1 VSLCVSLSA
10 FAFLKC
16 KIFLFGI
23 HKTRCGA
30 IEVLIFLSEI
40 LPHHSRR
47 FDAKWSFFFYGS
59 SRLHLYLC
67 VCVCVCVRER
77 ERGGELVASMQDST
91 SLTPATSSG
100 SLGRELSRRNTASSS
115 SASSLPDDHEGC
127 GRFSNISSSSNGSSY
142 SMHASRVL
150 WVAGM
155 NGGPDNDVHGLKII
169 FQQIIGPGDHLVA
182 LVLFDRIPSE
192 CTCCG
197 FPSYKSPPPPRSL
210 LPSHLN
216 ITCLAMFIL
225 QKPTCLA
232 PSILQKP
239 TCVATSILQKPI
251 SSYVHS
257 AKTYV

>member
-1 VSLCVSLSA
+1 MQSGA
-10 FAFLKC
+10 F
-16 KIFLFGI
+16 
-23 HKTRCGA
+23 
-30 IEVLIFLSEI
+30 
-40 LPHHSRR
+40 
-47 FDAKWSFFFYGS
+47 SFTDPLDYICT
-59 SRLHLYLC
+59 C
-67 VCVCVCVRER
+67 VCVCVCERER
-77 ERGGELVASMQDST
+77 EREREGGELVASMKDST

-100 SLGRELSRRNTASSS
+100 SSGRGLSRWSTASSS
-115 SASSLPDDHEGC
+115 SASSLPDDHEAC

-155 NGGPDNDVHGLKII
+155 NGGPDHDAHGLKII
-169 FQQIIGPGDHLVA
+169 FRQIIGPGDHLVA

-197 FPSYKSPPPPRSL
+197 FPSYKH
-210 LPSHLN
+210 SHLN

-239 TCVATSILQKPI
+239 TCLAPSILQKSTCLATSILQKPM
-251 SSYVHS
+251 SRYVHS

>member
-1 VSLCVSLSA
+1 
-10 FAFLKC
+10 
-16 KIFLFGI
+16 
-23 HKTRCGA
+23 
-30 IEVLIFLSEI
+30 
-40 LPHHSRR
+40 
-47 FDAKWSFFFYGS
+47 
-59 SRLHLYLC
+59 
-67 VCVCVCVRER
+67 
-77 ERGGELVASMQDST
+77 MQDST
-91 SLTPATSSG
+91 SLTQATSSG
-100 SLGRELSRRNTASSS
+100 SLGRGLSRQSTASSS
-115 SASSLPDDHEGC
+115 SASSLPDDHERC
-127 GRFSNISSSSNGSSY
+127 GRFSNISSSSNGSSS

-155 NGGPDNDVHGLKII
+155 NGGPDHDAHGLKII

-182 LVLFDRIPSE
+182 LALFDRIPSE

-197 FPSYKSPPPPRSL
+197 FPSYKSSPPGSL

-232 PSILQKP
+232 PSVLQKP
-239 TCVATSILQKPI
+239 TCLATSILQKPM

>member
-1 VSLCVSLSA
+1 VSLSA
-10 FAFLKC
+10 FDFLKC
-16 KIFLFGI
+16 KIFVFGI
-23 HKTRCGA
+23 HKTKCGA
-30 IEVLIFLSEI
+30 IEVSIFLSEI

-67 VCVCVCVRER
+67 VCVRER
-77 ERGGELVASMQDST
+77 EREGEREGGELVASMQDST

-100 SLGRELSRRNTASSS
+100 SLGRGLSRQSTASSS

-127 GRFSNISSSSNGSSY
+127 GQFSNISSSSNGSS
-142 SMHASRVL
+142 SGMHASRVL

-155 NGGPDNDVHGLKII
+155 NGGPDHDVHGLKII

-197 FPSYKSPPPPRSL
+197 FQS
-210 LPSHLN
+210 
-216 ITCLAMFIL
+216 
-225 QKPTCLA
+225 
-232 PSILQKP
+232 
-239 TCVATSILQKPI
+239 
-251 SSYVHS
+251 
-257 AKTYV
+257 